1 MQLDEQFWSGRK
13 VLLTGHTGFKG
24 AWLAC
29 WLNRMG
35 AEVYGFSLAPSDD
48 NVLQGL
54 LDNQFVDQRLADLR
68 DREAIA
74 DAVEIF
80 KPEIVLHLAAQA
92 LVRRSYADP
101 AETYASNVMGTVHLF
116 EAVRTAPSIK
126 AVLVA
131 TTDKVYENL
140 EAGEPFAEDDRLGG
154 HDPYSASKAATE
166 LVVASYRKSFF
177 ADPDSPV
184 IATARAGNVIGG
196 GDFSA
201 DRIVPDIVRA
211 SRARTPVRLR
221 YPHAVRPW
229 LHVLEPLG
237 GYLIMAERMF
247 TRGYAGA
254 DSLNFAPD
262 PAQSKTVADL
272 VDAYCA
278 GNGGQPGWAME
289 NAEQPKEAGLL
300 TLSPAKAKAVLGWQ
314 PQLSFAETVE
324 WTADWYRRQEAGESP
339 RDLTTGQIDRYITR
353 LNGTKETLKSES
365 MAAT

>member
-1 MQLDEQFWSGRK
+1 LQLDEQFWSGRK

-29 WLNRMG
+29 WLNRLG
-35 AEVYGFSLAPSDD
+35 AQVHGFSLAPTED

-54 LDNQFVDQRLADLR
+54 LDNEFVDQRYADLR
-68 DREAIA
+68 DHAATAEAI
-74 DAVEIF
+74 ETF
-80 KPEIVLHLAAQA
+80 QPEIVLHLAAQA

-101 AETYASNVMGTVHLF
+101 VETFASNVMGTVHLL
-116 EAVRTAPSIK
+116 EAVRKSPSIK

-131 TTDKVYENL
+131 TTDKVYENE
-140 EAGEPFAEDDRLGG
+140 EAGEPFGEDDRLGG
-154 HDPYSASKAATE
+154 HDPYSTSKAATE

-177 ADPDSPV
+177 SELGSPV

-196 GDFSA
+196 GDWSQ

-211 SRARTPVRLR
+211 SRAGTPVRLR

-237 GYLIMAERMF
+237 GYLMMVQRMAATGKAEAE
-247 TRGYAGA
+247 T
-254 DSLNFAPD
+254 LNFAPD
-262 PAQSKTVADL
+262 PTQSKTVADL

-300 TLSPAKAKAVLGWQ
+300 LLSPAKARAILGWR
-314 PQLSFAETVE
+314 PQLSFEETVE
-324 WTADWYRRQEAGESP
+324 WTADWYRRQESGEDP
-339 RDLTTGQIDRYITR
+339 RELTVEQIDRYGAR
-353 LNGTKETLKSES
+353 LDGASETSKSES
-365 MAAT
+365 MAAQ